1 MPIYAVFK
9 SSLAQLRGAW
19 SQITS
24 SRNLLIVQESPHAVD
39 TLLAEIDIYELFSQR
54 HCEGRRV
61 KVALCDGIIDA
72 IFVSYKF
79 LYYFLMFLYED
90 QQR

>member
-1 MPIYAVFK
+1 MPIYAVFE
-9 SSLAQLRGAW
+9 SSLTHLHGAW

-24 SRNLLIVQESPHAVD
+24 YCNLLIVQESPHAVD
-39 TLLAEIDIYELFSQR
+39 TLLAEIDIYEVFSQR

-72 IFVSYKF
+72 IFISYNF
-79 LYYFLMFLYED
+79 LYYF
-90 QQR
+90 